1 MSKVVVLVV
10 AYSKGSRSRS
20 IGRGRGRGKE
30 VLMRLGRWKM
40 GEVLVRV
47 GRWKMGRREGTS
59 MFERGVT
66 LRIFL
71 SPLMFQLKVETLV
84 KLLILLVSSYNQLQL
99 HDV

>member
-1 MSKVVVLVV
+1 MFLPTESNRSHWVQKKYVRVSKVVVLVV

-59 MFERGVT
+59 MFERGV
-66 LRIFL
+66 R
-71 SPLMFQLKVETLV
+71 
-84 KLLILLVSSYNQLQL
+84 L
-99 HDV
+99 HGAYF